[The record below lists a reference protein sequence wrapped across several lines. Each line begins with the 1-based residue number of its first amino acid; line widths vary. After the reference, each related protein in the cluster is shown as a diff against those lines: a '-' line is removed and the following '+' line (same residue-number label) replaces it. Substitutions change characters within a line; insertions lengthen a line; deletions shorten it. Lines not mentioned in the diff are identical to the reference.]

1 MMCENRIVSTIL
13 ILHCASN
20 VASKYSA
27 PILFYDED
35 RFRYEDSLIRASSDH
50 REAESRHIRDNDP
63 MIRVQPLNFRLP
75 SIPFRPPVFASP
87 PALVMTAVTGA
98 TIVLPCRVTDL
109 GPASVSWLRGR
120 PDLTVLSSGP
130 FMFSSSRRLSLLHDE
145 GSPDYNLQIS
155 EVTHGDAGEY
165 RCQLNTRP
173 TQSVLV
179 TLVTRESSD
188 DLVPALALRADLA
201 KSREVARARTEILAP
216 DLVKMTETGTVTL
229 ECVVTEH
236 DSPPSHFVW

>member
-63 MIRVQPLNFRLP
+63 MVRVQPLNFRLP

-98 TIVLPCRVTDL
+98 TVVLPCRVTNL

-216 DLVKMTETGTVTL
+216 DLVKMTEAGTVTL

-236 DSPPSHFVW
+236 NSPPSHFVW